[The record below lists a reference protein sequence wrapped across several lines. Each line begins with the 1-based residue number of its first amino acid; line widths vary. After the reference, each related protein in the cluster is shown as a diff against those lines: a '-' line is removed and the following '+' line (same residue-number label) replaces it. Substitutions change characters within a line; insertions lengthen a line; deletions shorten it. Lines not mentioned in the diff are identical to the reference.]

1 MPTAH
6 GTFAHQVTAQSEGT
20 KVQNEEEEES
30 HDYIINIMIT
40 STTPLIVNQSPFLK
54 IKEDLANIK
63 KLEMAKNSRAR
74 PKKMLK

>member
-1 MPTAH
+1 
-6 GTFAHQVTAQSEGT
+6 
-20 KVQNEEEEES
+20 
-30 HDYIINIMIT
+30 MIT